1 MKPISEQIMLVTG
14 ATDGLG
20 KATATALAQMGAT
33 VLLHGRDQARLDSA
47 RAEILTATGN
57 DRLETYR
64 ADFSSLDDVRALAQ
78 NLLAQHPRLDLLIN
92 NAGIVGGSPGE
103 SQRKFSQE
111 GYELVFSVNYLAPF
125 LLTDML
131 LPALRHTPPSRIINV
146 ASAGQSPIQFDDIMM
161 ERRYEPLDAYRQS
174 KLAQVMYTI
183 DLADRLKNDHITVNS
198 LHPASLMPTK
208 MVFEYFGRTMS
219 SIDEG
224 VNAVL
229 RLAIDPDLDT
239 VTGIYFDGQQEAR
252 ANAQAYDADAR
263 RRLWQLSEELTG
275 LA

>member
-1 MKPISEQIMLVTG
+1 MKPISEQIVLVTG

-20 KATATALAQMGAT
+20 KATAAALAQMGAT
-33 VLLHGRDQARLDSA
+33 VLLHGRDQTRLEST
-47 RAEILTATGN
+47 RAEILAATGN

-64 ADFSSLDDVRALAQ
+64 ADFSSLGDVRALAQ

-111 GYELVFSVNYLAPF
+111 GYELVFAVNYLAPF
-125 LLTDML
+125 LLTHLL

-161 ERRYEPLDAYRQS
+161 EQRYEPLAAYRQS

-183 DLADRLKNDHITVNS
+183 DLADRLKSDHITVNS

-229 RLAIDPDLDT
+229 HLAVDPDLDT
-239 VTGIYFDGQQEAR
+239 VTGKYFDGQQEAR
-252 ANAQAYDADAR
+252 ANAQVYDTDAR

-275 LA
+275 LT